1 MSCSSFR
8 TADDGGGNDEDV
20 VTPPTGTSLTAP
32 SGVSIMISDTGDVI
46 CDENALKSLIG
57 EDEKNF
63 KTFIGR
69 KEYAKIR

>member
-8 TADDGGGNDEDV
+8 TTDDGGGNDEDV

-63 KTFIGR
+63 YWSKGVC
-69 KEYAKIR
+69 

>member
-8 TADDGGGNDEDV
+8 TTDDGGGNEEDV
-20 VTPPTGTSLTAP
+20 VTPPTGTALTAP

-57 EDEKNF
+57 EDAK
-63 KTFIGR
+63 KT
-69 KEYAKIR
+69 